1 MKIIGTGRSHPSLV
15 VTNDMLSQFLDTSDE
30 WITSRTGIKE
40 RRIISSENLEDL
52 AIDAAKKALA
62 DANIEAKD
70 LDYIICAN
78 VVNEY
83 ISPAMSCII
92 LGALGAN
99 CPCFDLNGACVG
111 FIYALEIAEAFYR
124 SGKYKNILVVCAE
137 EPSRMVDWHD
147 RSASVLFGDGAAA
160 VVLTEGDNI
169 KATKMSAS
177 CNWDRLYQKHELQ
190 YSPFNTK
197 PNSNLPLVMH
207 GQDVFK
213 FATRAAIRDINAVL
227 KQSGYKADDV
237 KHFLI
242 HQANLRIINSIKE
255 YLRQADEKFPLNIH
269 RYGNTSSASVPI
281 LLDEVNKEGRLKR
294 GDLIVMSAF
303 GAGFV
308 SGACILE
315 W

>member
-1 MKIIGTGRSHPSLV
+1 
-15 VTNDMLSQFLDTSDE
+15 
-30 WITSRTGIKE
+30 
-40 RRIISSENLEDL
+40 
-52 AIDAAKKALA
+52 
-62 DANIEAKD
+62 
-70 LDYIICAN
+70 
-78 VVNEY
+78 
-83 ISPAMSCII
+83 
-92 LGALGAN
+92 
-99 CPCFDLNGACVG
+99 
-111 FIYALEIAEAFYR
+111 
-124 SGKYKNILVVCAE
+124 
-137 EPSRMVDWHD
+137 
-147 RSASVLFGDGAAA
+147 
-160 VVLTEGDNI
+160 
-169 KATKMSAS
+169 MSAS